1 MKSAGICTKIR
12 ATSSKTTLAAF
23 AVCAAVAAFA
33 SAWACFAEA
42 DATSA
47 SLPDLRG
54 FGRVKVEVFN
64 HGNPGG
70 LKGQT

>member
-1 MKSAGICTKIR
+1 MRRTGVSI
-12 ATSSKTTLAAF
+12 
-23 AVCAAVAAFA
+23 VAAFA

-54 FGRVKVEVFN
+54 FGHQWNAKA
-64 HGNPGG
+64 G
-70 LKGQT
+70 KSSAMQTRIDLYKEAK

>member
-23 AVCAAVAAFA
+23 AVCAAFA
-33 SAWACFAEA
+33 AWACFAEA